1 MIALHIPITAMLIGI
16 VLRGSAFVFRK
27 YDSTEDA
34 VQRRW
39 STIFGI
45 ARFFT
50 PFFQGLTLGALTT
63 GAIHFVGDQV
73 VTGFFAGW
81 LTPFA
86 LTCGLFALALFAF
99 LAAAYMTVDLQDQPD
114 LQNDFRLR
122 AIRAQTALIPLAII
136 VFTTSKYG
144 APLMFHGLTNW
155 WAPLLLGWTALSA
168 ITVTLALW
176 FRKFYL
182 ARIAAVYDPTIGE
195 ACLKFDQ
202 IFRRPRGMYLSIT
215 RKGHVREVLHN
226 WPVKD
231 VRFICVTN
239 AGRILGLGDLG
250 ANGMGI
256 PIGKLQLYT
265 AAAGVPPE
273 GLLPMYLDAGTNN
286 ETYLQDPLYVG
297 LRQKRPSK
305 EELYA
310 FVDEFV
316 EAVQEVFPNC
326 CIHFEDWTGVDA
338 VALLARYR
346 NKISCYNDDIQGTA
360 GVTLAGLINAL
371 KITGGQ
377 LKDQRI
383 LFLGAGSAAIGLA
396 DLIVSALGQQGVA
409 PNVARQQIRLFDTQG
424 LVVAGRPSLAA
435 YKLPYAHKLPPSK
448 PFNHLDLATEYP
460 QIVAAIEDFKPT
472 ILIGVSTVGKLF
484 SQEVVEA
491 MSRINERPIIFALSN
506 PIEKHECLPE
516 DAYAW
521 SGGRVVYAG
530 GVQFPP
536 VHIGG
541 QTFLPSQANNLYIF
555 PAVGMA
561 IYATNAK
568 RVTDEM
574 FIEAARAVADQVTPE
589 QLKLG
594 MLFPPQSDILE
605 VEIQTATRVAK
616 VIFDDDLARVKRP
629 ANLRSWIEGQVYH
642 PQY

>member
-1 MIALHIPITAMLIGI
+1 MATNRHGIELLQNPRDNRLTAFTEAEKQELGI
-16 VLRGSAFVFRK
+16 VGLVP
-27 YDSTEDA
+27 DVTESIETQLSRVLWQLKQKTSDLE
-34 VQRRW
+34 RYIYLMNLLEIDETLFYHTLM
-39 STIFGI
+39 SDP
-45 ARFFT
+45 ARF
-50 PFFQGLTLGALTT
+50 LE
-63 GAIHFVGDQV
+63 I
-73 VTGFFAGW
+73 
-81 LTPFA
+81 
-86 LTCGLFALALFAF
+86 
-99 LAAAYMTVDLQDQPD
+99 
-114 LQNDFRLR
+114 
-122 AIRAQTALIPLAII
+122 
-136 VFTTSKYG
+136 
-144 APLMFHGLTNW
+144 
-155 WAPLLLGWTALSA
+155 
-168 ITVTLALW
+168 
-176 FRKFYL
+176 
-182 ARIAAVYDPTIGE
+182 VYDPTIGE
-195 ACLKFDQ
+195 ASLKFHH

-215 RKGHVREVLHN
+215 RKGHVKEVLRN

-250 ANGMGI
+250 ANGMSI

-265 AAAGVPPE
+265 AAAGVPPQ

-297 LRQKRPSK
+297 LRRHRPPT

-346 NKISCYNDDIQGTA
+346 HKVSCYNDDIQGTA

-371 KITGGQ
+371 KVTGSQ
-377 LKDQRI
+377 LKEQRI

-396 DLIVSALGQQGVA
+396 DLIVSALGQQGLA
-409 PNVARQQIRLFDTQG
+409 QDIARQQIRLFDSQG
-424 LVVAGRPSLAA
+424 LVVVGRTGLQTH
-435 YKLPYAHKLPPSK
+435 KLPYAHKLPPSK
-448 PFNHLDLATEYP
+448 PFNHLDLASESP
-460 QIVAAIEDFKPT
+460 QIRAAIEDFKPT
-472 ILIGVSTVGKLF
+472 ALIGVSTIGKLF

-491 MSRINERPIIFALSN
+491 MSRYSERPIIFALSN
-506 PIEKHECLPE
+506 PVEKHECLPE

-521 SGGRVVYAG
+521 SKGTVVYAG

-561 IYATNAK
+561 IYATKAN

-574 FIEAARAVADQVTPE
+574 FIEAAQAVADQVTPD

-594 MLFPPQSDILE
+594 MLFPPQSNILE
-605 VEIQTATRVAK
+605 VEIQTAARVAK
-616 VIFDDDLARVKRP
+616 LVFDSGLARVNRP
-629 ANLRSWIEGQVYH
+629 SNIGQFIREHVYK
-642 PQY
+642 PQYQTEPALAESAGW